1 LVAARDS
8 LGEKADRVQP
18 LFITVD
24 PERDTPT
31 VVRQYASLF
40 TPRLIGLTGPPNE
53 VRKVADEYR
62 VTRVIHHG
70 DPGSASYLVDHSSV
84 IYLVGPDGRYIAPI
98 RADGTGDSMAEAI
111 AGHLS

>member
-1 LVAARDS
+1 M
-8 LGEKADRVQP
+8 
-18 LFITVD
+18 
-24 PERDTPT
+24 
-31 VVRQYASLF
+31 
-40 TPRLIGLTGPPNE
+40 
-53 VRKVADEYR
+53 
-62 VTRVIHHG
+62 RVIHHG